1 MTAGS
6 LAPPRFSCSHIQIF
20 QIPLPEWGE
29 KNCFLAIV
37 GPDAL
42 EQKLAVKKI
51 VLSLDSILR
60 QVSLP
65 VSGDDDSIDRLV
77 RNMCD
82 TMYAA
87 GGSGLS
93 AVQIGILKRVIIV
106 DSAGGGLRQSQPFV
120 NPEIIETAGDMVT
133 VREACLS
140 IAGVIINVTRPSKV
154 RVRYSLLTGE
164 QREIIA
170 EGDLGRGI
178 QHAIDHLNGIL
189 ILDHRE

>member
-1 MTAGS
+1 M
-6 LAPPRFSCSHIQIF
+6 
-20 QIPLPEWGE
+20 
-29 KNCFLAIV
+29 AIN
-37 GPDAL
+37 PNAM

-51 VLSLDSILR
+51 VSSLDSVLR

-65 VSGDDDSIDRLV
+65 VSGDDDSIGRLV

-82 TMYAA
+82 TMCAA

-93 AVQIGILKRVIIV
+93 AIQIGILKRVIIV
-106 DSAGGGLRQSQPFV
+106 DPTGSGLRQSQPFV
-120 NPEIIETAGDMVT
+120 NPQIIETAGDMVT
-133 VREACLS
+133 AREACLS
-140 IAGVIINVTRPSKV
+140 IPGVIINVTRPSKV

-178 QHAIDHLNGIL
+178 QHEIDHLNGIL